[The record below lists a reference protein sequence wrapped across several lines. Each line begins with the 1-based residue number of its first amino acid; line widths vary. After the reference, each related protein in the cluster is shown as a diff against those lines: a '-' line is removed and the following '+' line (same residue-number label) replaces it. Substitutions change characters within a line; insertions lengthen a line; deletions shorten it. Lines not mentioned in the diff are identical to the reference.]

1 MNLPTCFRNPDVAA
15 KLYTRAFHL
24 VEMTLQ
30 EEDEIM

>member
-1 MNLPTCFRNPDVAA
+1 MNLPACFRNPDVAA